1 MSKKERTH
9 GDQMLTIGQVQI
21 LYERI
26 NVMMDKI
33 KKLEIIIQED
43 ERKEKENKNAK

>member
-21 LYERI
+21 LYEMI

-33 KKLEIIIQED
+33 KKLEIIIQKD
-43 ERKEKENKNAK
+43 ERIERENKNVK